1 MDHARELGSLVWV
14 GITIEG
20 FHEMII
26 GLERF
31 NRTANRLSSS
41 TYEDN
46 SSQGITHTWKE
57 DELQSVLEAGEVCKN
72 MNTLFNRFVEK
83 LQNCK
88 PAHTAMVH
96 LTGFRSVEMLL
107 SSCSNKRTWR
117 QTVCDVTIDG
127 R

>member
-1 MDHARELGSLVWV
+1 LDHARDLGDLVWV

-31 NRTANRLSSS
+31 NRTVNRLSSS

-46 SSQGITHTWKE
+46 SSQGINHTWKE
-57 DELQSVLEAGEVCKN
+57 DELRSVHEAGEVCKN
-72 MNTLFNRFVEK
+72 MDILFNRFVEK
-83 LQNCK
+83 LQDCK
-88 PAHTAMVH
+88 PSHTAMVH
-96 LTGFRSVEMLL
+96 LTGFRSVDMLL

-117 QTVCDVTIDG
+117 QIACDVTIDG
-127 R
+127 K